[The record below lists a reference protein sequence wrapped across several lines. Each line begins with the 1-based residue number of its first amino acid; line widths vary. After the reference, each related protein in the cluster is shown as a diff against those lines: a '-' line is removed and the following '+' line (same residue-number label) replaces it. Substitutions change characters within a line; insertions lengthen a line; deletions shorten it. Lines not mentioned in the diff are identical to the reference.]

1 MLEIKVDIK
10 KPKPTAEDWIILRVV
25 REWVLHDRDARNRSL
40 TATKSIDFLIKKLGV
55 KTVYK
60 MVDALWEESN
70 NVS

>member
-1 MLEIKVDIK
+1 MKTTK
-10 KPKPTAEDWIILRVV
+10 KHTRRPKPTAEDWIILRVV

-40 TATKSIDFLIKKLGV
+40 TATKSVDFLIKKLGV